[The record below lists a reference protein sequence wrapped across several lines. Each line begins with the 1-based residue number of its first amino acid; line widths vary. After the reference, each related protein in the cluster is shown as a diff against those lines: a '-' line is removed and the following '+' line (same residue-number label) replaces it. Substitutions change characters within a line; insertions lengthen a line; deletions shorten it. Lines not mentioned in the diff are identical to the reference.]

1 MNSVNTNSWS
11 GLNCTRSNS
20 TTTGKHT

>member
-11 GLNCTRSNS
+11 GLSCTRSNS